1 MNYVLLLVI
10 LGLCGGGYYEYQQL
24 QQAQQVKDSAYE
36 KQVAELQAQNQ
47 SLSDEQKKLTSDE
60 KAAQAQID
68 ALTGQLKTA
77 QSNLAAA
84 KATAATAATAASP
97 GKTAPGTSSTS
108 TFSNNLGMIATLGG
122 QTYQNCQLLKVDADG
137 ITVSETA
144 GITKIPYALLPP
156 NLQQRFGYDPHQA
169 VALTVAQIAY
179 LEEQRKAAAT
189 APSPTPTPAP

>member
-84 KATAATAATAASP
+84 KATAATAASP
-97 GKTAPGTSSTS
+97 GKTAPVTSSPG
-108 TFSNNLGMIATLGG
+108 TFSNNLGTIMTLGG